1 MNRREFL
8 STSAAAAVAA
18 GLAPRASHA
27 AAAEPA
33 EPWKVGCFTRPWA
46 DHEYTVALD
55 AIAEAGFTWCGFMN
69 TTRNGKG
76 GQMLNWDTPLDEA
89 AAMAEAARSRG
100 LKVAAGWGGR
110 FPTEQG
116 LDAGIAGLKKL
127 IDVSEAATVPD
138 ILLGGEGRAEYL
150 EVYESAIK
158 ACLDYA
164 AGKGV
169 RICMKPH
176 DTFNFTGEDCKKTI
190 QRIGHPNFAFYYD
203 PGNILHYS
211 KGQRAPEMD
220 SEGIGDVVHG
230 MCVKDYREGQSVNIT
245 PGTGQVDFPKVMA
258 NLRAAGFQGG
268 PMIIECLNPGTLEE
282 LLAEAKKTKAFVE
295 ALIAGA

>member
-8 STSAAAAVAA
+8 GSTLAAAAA
-18 GLAPRASHA
+18 GTILPHPAQAK
-27 AAAEPA
+27 AEPA
-33 EPWKVGCFTRPWA
+33 LPWKVGCFTRPWA
-46 DHEYTVALD
+46 EHEYTVALD
-55 AIAEAGFTWCGFMN
+55 AIAEAGFTYAGMMN

-76 GQMLNWDTPLDEA
+76 GQMLNWDTPLEEA
-89 AAMAEAARSRG
+89 AKMAEACKSRG
-100 LKVAAGWGGR
+100 LTVAAAWGGR

-116 LDAGIAGLKKL
+116 LDAAIDGMKKL
-127 IDVSEAATVPD
+127 VDVSEAATVPD

-164 AGKGV
+164 QGKNV

-176 DTFNFTGEDCKKTI
+176 DTFNFTGEDCKGTVK
-190 QRIGHPNFAFYYD
+190 RIDHPNFAFYYD

-220 SEGIGDVVHG
+220 SVGIGDAVHG
-230 MCVKDYREGQSVNIT
+230 MCVKDYREGVSVNIT
-245 PGTGQVDFPKVMA
+245 PGTGQVDFKKVLQ
-258 NLRAAGFQGG
+258 NLRDAGFQGG

-282 LLAEAKKTKAFVE
+282 ILAEAKKTRVFVE
-295 ALIAGA
+295 DLIAGA